1 VEGAEPSSLVVR
13 ELVEEA
19 GLGLDV
25 VGGIEAVEKPIQ
37 ALYIGDLEDPTPWM
51 VRGSLLLTT
60 GPMLKDDPSAGAN
73 LVQVL
78 SEADMGGVGV
88 AILPHIEEIPAPMI
102 EAADRLALPLLRIP
116 PQTPFRDIA
125 SYVHDALSSRD
136 LHGLRRSLALQ
147 NQLVEASSL
156 AGGVESLVDRLGR
169 LLGIDVFLISTAGE
183 AVACHLHRIDERA
196 ADDVAARAW
205 QAFLRLG
212 TAGGRRSVYSGGAE
226 RFHFREVR
234 VGGQLHQV
242 LTAALPPIAVS
253 SDYMEAGLTFS
264 QHLLELAIT
273 ADRTIEGMRRR
284 TRAGLLD
291 MILSGRGSESDL
303 EERLL
308 RHGMT
313 AAESLRIAVIDVVS
327 VGAEGRTPSG
337 GRSRVDQESLA
348 AAAENSLEDAGV
360 PFLSLVRDVGVILLG
375 PLAGPDA
382 PEGPRKN
389 LERLA
394 RHVLE
399 TEGSS
404 CSVGVS
410 GPLTSL
416 GGARRGLVQALLA
429 CRTSQE
435 GGSPPVL
442 FEDLGVAYATVDQL
456 PERALHDLAD
466 GVANE
471 LAEIDAANGTELL
484 TTLQDYLENGRSVTQ
499 TASHLF
505 LHRNTLRAR
514 LERIER
520 LLDLDLRSTDGL
532 IGARLSVLAAR
543 LLATRAEAFS
553 APVPQDRTTSPHS
566 DRMRI

>member
-1 VEGAEPSSLVVR
+1 MDRTEPHSLTIR

-60 GPMLKDDPSAGAN
+60 GPMLTETLSAGPH

-78 SEADMGGVGV
+78 SEADMSGVGV
-88 AILPHIEEIPAPMI
+88 AILPHVEEIPTPMI
-102 EAADRLALPLLRIP
+102 ETADRLALPLLRIP

-156 AGGVESLVDRLGR
+156 AGGVEALTDRLGA
-169 LLGIDVFLISTAGE
+169 LLGIDVFLISAAGE
-183 AVACHLHRIDERA
+183 TVACHLHRIDESTA
-196 ADDVAARAW
+196 NDVAARAW
-205 QAFLRLG
+205 QTFRRLG
-212 TAGGRRSVYSGGAE
+212 ISGGRRSVSSGGPE
-226 RFHFREVR
+226 RFHFREVK

-242 LTAALPPIAVS
+242 LAAALPLIAVS

-291 MILSGRGSESDL
+291 MILSGRGGESEL

-313 AAESLRIAVIDVVS
+313 AGESLRIAVIDDVS
-327 VGAEGRTPSG
+327 VDAEERLPDGS
-337 GRSRVDQESLA
+337 GRSGVDQESLA
-348 AAAENSLEDAGV
+348 AAAESSLEDASV
-360 PFLSLVRDVGVILLG
+360 PFLSVIKEVGVVLLS
-375 PLAGPDA
+375 PFAGPDA
-382 PEGPRKN
+382 DDGPQGH
-389 LERLA
+389 LERLTQ
-394 RHVLE
+394 HVQAAQ
-399 TEGSS
+399 GPS
-404 CSVGVS
+404 CGVGVS
-410 GPLTSL
+410 APLTSL
-416 GGARRGLVQALLA
+416 TDARRGLVQALLA
-429 CRTSQE
+429 CRTSPD
-435 GGSPPVL
+435 GGSQPVL

-456 PERALHDLAD
+456 PDGMLRNLAD
-466 GVANE
+466 GVANR
-471 LAEIDAANGTELL
+471 LAEIDIRDGTELRA
-484 TTLQDYLENGRSVTQ
+484 TLQHYLEQGRSVTR
-499 TASHLF
+499 TASQLF

-520 LLDLDLRSTDGL
+520 LLDLDLKSTDGL
-532 IGARLSVLAAR
+532 IEARLGMLAAR
-543 LLATRAEAFS
+543 LLAVRAETLGE
-553 APVPQDRTTSPHS
+553 PVSQDPTASS
-566 DRMRI
+566 G